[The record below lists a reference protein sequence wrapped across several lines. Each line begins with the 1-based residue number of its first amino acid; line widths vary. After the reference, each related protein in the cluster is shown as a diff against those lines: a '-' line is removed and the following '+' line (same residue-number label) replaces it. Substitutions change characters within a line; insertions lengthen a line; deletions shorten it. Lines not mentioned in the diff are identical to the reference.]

1 MADKKLYYKY
11 DNGDT
16 PIICNLDDVKDML
29 DAEASDYNEETNKAD
44 EPQWTITLVFLTDEE
59 FANLPEA

>member
-1 MADKKLYYKY
+1 
-11 DNGDT
+11 
-16 PIICNLDDVKDML
+16 ML

-44 EPQWTITLVFLTDEE
+44 EPHWTITLVFLTDEE

>member
-1 MADKKLYYKY
+1 MEKKLYYKY

-16 PIICNLDDVKDML
+16 PIICKLEDVRDML
-29 DAEASDYNEETNKAD
+29 DAEASDYNEQTNKAD
-44 EPQWTITLVFLTDEE
+44 APHWTITLVFLTDEE

>member
-1 MADKKLYYKY
+1 MEKKLYYKI

-16 PIICNLDDVKDML
+16 PIICTLDDVKNL
-29 DAEASDYNEETNKAD
+29 IDAEASGYNEITNIDDK
-44 EPQWTITLVFLTDEE
+44 PSWYVTLVFLTDEE